1 MDIFNLSFV
10 QGTSNSSKHIYSPGK
25 TSITHKIRLKPI
37 NGLQPL
43 RRRTKLFVSLTLKGL
58 GSIFQDALHSA
69 QDQEPRAQFTL
80 QANRRDATT
89 LPKLR
94 VLRTIRRQ
102 SDE

>member
-10 QGTSNSSKHIYSPGK
+10 QDTSSSPKHLYGLGK

-58 GSIFQDALHSA
+58 GSMFQDTLHSA
-69 QDQEPRAQFTL
+69 QDQELRVQFTL

-94 VLRTIRRQ
+94 VPRTIWRQ
-102 SDE
+102 TDE